1 MYIKAKAKGGK
12 ICPQCYISALILL
25 LGGSSTIAFFLHPVT
40 IAISIALGILAVCFM
55 YRGYKKNGGKGGL
68 QRNLTMTFLV
78 ISAFMFG
85 YLFAAYQTH
94 DYFKERTHHSDE
106 EECETCSIENSN
118 INVK

>member
-1 MYIKAKAKGGK
+1 M
-12 ICPQCYISALILL
+12 CPACWLNGLILML
-25 LGGSSTIAFFLHPVT
+25 FGSSAIAFVQNPWTIAF
-40 IAISIALGILAVCFM
+40 AIITTILAIYFA
-55 YRGYKKNGGKGGL
+55 YRGVKKNGGKGGL
-68 QRNLTMTFLV
+68 QKNLTMTFLV

-106 EECETCSIENSN
+106 EEGETCSIENSN

>member
-1 MYIKAKAKGGK
+1 
-12 ICPQCYISALILL
+12 
-25 LGGSSTIAFFLHPVT
+25 
-40 IAISIALGILAVCFM
+40 M

-78 ISAFMFG
+78 IASFLLG
-85 YLFAAYQTH
+85 YLAAAYQTH
-94 DYFKERTHHSDE
+94 DYFKERTHHTE